1 MQASVAG
8 EISGNIT
15 QAVES
20 NKHPAADHVDN
31 STSRDFFWDH
41 LITVITTG
49 MLLTAALDIITSL
62 TSDPVKCQTPDH
74 FTRDQSAFVNSYC
87 SEKTPKVDY
96 LLFYIVGQAVV
107 LVGPHFLWK
116 SWFSGKLSYFTRLT
130 LSLERHRESKTGEYV
145 LDNFVKVYRLKTSF
159 GKSKMIHMMYFAKVL
174 LQICFWL
181 GACICCWVPF
191 YEPDRK
197 EIFHVVFNCE
207 YTGPQTEY
215 LSLENYMFTTTCVV
229 PALRSHYA
237 VWITNLILLF
247 GVLCCLCI
255 AVGWWIGP
263 HKILNWKEASIFS
276 LQSGIHHNNY
286 DHWFSYSFRIKT
298 DLDFLLLRVYG
309 QDEGHGNVLRELLI
323 MSTVKDHVH
332 KAKETL
338 NLMKGNEGT
347 GKRDPDSVKPSKFKL
362 RAVTPTIVKVSWKP
376 PESNADSVKRYV
388 VTYHERINSQD
399 VEGKEIAI
407 DAKYCYNL
415 DKEYDCIID
424 GLQPLTR
431 YYFKLQAVYH
441 DGDGP
446 PTSPQYLR
454 MPPEN
459 EWKFLSELS
468 CLLPITFG
476 NKERKMAENIFKAY
490 GSSKDVYTLVDILLE
505 LARSKDYGFSKDKSV
520 IAVDLEFG
528 GNGYSFALAGISDD
542 CKVVSVNLDSHYL
555 NEEESS
561 DHRTFV
567 SGIHTVKTLS
577 DIYAQPTDISTQF
590 TNFVAECLQDK
601 KEDSHCHQA
610 KRTVQLFVVGPFSDP
625 DRVMT
630 IHWFLYF
637 LVRGG
642 YVDFHATLLVIK
654 PLKVGRKDV
663 EKNFQDF
670 QPISPWDPKKKMERN
685 VKVKSGSTTCTFR
698 ISLYKV
704 SKWLCSICKD
714 FSDVTVE
721 VKYCD
726 CYCVDKVCHKC
737 AREQNI
743 PERKKHCLNH
753 PNSKWRNTS
762 GE

>member
-1 MQASVAG
+1 MNARNLIFSESRSEFTDHNFDQVSISMQASVAG

-62 TSDPVKCQTPDH
+62 TSDPVKCQTPAH

-107 LVGPHFLWK
+107 LVGPHLLWK
-116 SWFSGKLSYFTRLT
+116 SWLSGKLSYFTRLT
-130 LSLERHRESKTGEYV
+130 LSLERHREGKTGEYV
-145 LDNFVKVYRLKTSF
+145 LDNFVKVYRLKMSF
-159 GKSKMIHMMYFAKVL
+159 GKSKIIHMMYFAKVL

-276 LQSGIHHNNY
+276 LQSGIHHDNY

-332 KAKETL
+332 EAKETL

-347 GKRDPDSVKPSKFKL
+347 GKRDPGAHFTTCDTYKLSYIVFSKSNTYYVHANICSCEVCQLCAVKFAQCISCEGCLVQYTINLIVKPL
-362 RAVTPTIVKVSWKP
+362 
-376 PESNADSVKRYV
+376 
-388 VTYHERINSQD
+388 
-399 VEGKEIAI
+399 
-407 DAKYCYNL
+407 
-415 DKEYDCIID
+415 
-424 GLQPLTR
+424 
-431 YYFKLQAVYH
+431 
-441 DGDGP
+441 
-446 PTSPQYLR
+446 
-454 MPPEN
+454 
-459 EWKFLSELS
+459 
-468 CLLPITFG
+468 
-476 NKERKMAENIFKAY
+476 
-490 GSSKDVYTLVDILLE
+490 
-505 LARSKDYGFSKDKSV
+505 
-520 IAVDLEFG
+520 
-528 GNGYSFALAGISDD
+528 
-542 CKVVSVNLDSHYL
+542 
-555 NEEESS
+555 
-561 DHRTFV
+561 
-567 SGIHTVKTLS
+567 
-577 DIYAQPTDISTQF
+577 
-590 TNFVAECLQDK
+590 
-601 KEDSHCHQA
+601 
-610 KRTVQLFVVGPFSDP
+610 
-625 DRVMT
+625 
-630 IHWFLYF
+630 
-637 LVRGG
+637 
-642 YVDFHATLLVIK
+642 
-654 PLKVGRKDV
+654 
-663 EKNFQDF
+663 
-670 QPISPWDPKKKMERN
+670 
-685 VKVKSGSTTCTFR
+685 
-698 ISLYKV
+698 
-704 SKWLCSICKD
+704 
-714 FSDVTVE
+714 
-721 VKYCD
+721 
-726 CYCVDKVCHKC
+726 
-737 AREQNI
+737 
-743 PERKKHCLNH
+743 
-753 PNSKWRNTS
+753 
-762 GE
+762 